1 MKKFLK
7 RIAALALVVVGALS
21 LASCDKSS
29 SIKKAYEKEEYS
41 VSETTMENVYNTPIV
56 GTIVKSAVEKEYT
69 EKQRKEIAEYSIIFA
84 YKGTNYA
91 LIVKFPGSGDVKDF
105 LTTED
110 SEGKKDTSA
119 YDSAKDNGNI
129 NGNCLLLVAST
140 AAKEIF
146 K

>member
-7 RIAALALVVVGALS
+7 RLAAVALVLVGALS

-29 SIKKAYEKEEYS
+29 SIKKAYEKEEYT
-41 VSETTMENVYNTPIV
+41 VSETKMDDVYNTPLV
-56 GTIVKSAVEKEYT
+56 GTIVKSAIESNYNEN
-69 EKQRKEIAEYSIIFA
+69 QRKEIASYSVIFA

-110 SEGKKDTSA
+110 SDGKKDTSA
-119 YDSAKDNGNI
+119 YDSAKDNGSI
-129 NGNCLLLVAST
+129 NGNCLLLVASN